1 MATRRDVED
10 LDGGTAVDLLKI
22 QTDVLLVRGR
32 DVLTHEVGADGQLA
46 MAAVNE
52 DGELD
57 AAGATQ
63 VHDGVEGGADGAAGV
78 ENICLLYTSDAA
90 DEERV

>member
-57 AAGATQ
+57 AAGW
-63 VHDGVEGGADGAAGV
+63 GGPGP
-78 ENICLLYTSDAA
+78 
-90 DEERV
+90 